1 MVGARTTA
9 AMAVLTILMLM
20 GWMFWLGTSISM
32 SNWLEE
38 LNSRYN
44 GLSSEY
50 SRLKSERESLQ
61 SNYRSLQSEYDKLS
75 FSYGALESEYSI
87 LRIEHEILGSKH
99 SEIQSEYFLMRSSYE
114 SEYSKYSKLQS
125 EYSSIKSSYESLMRE
140 HEELEK
146 QYEILKSVSW
156 ISEDGRIKVTYELI
170 PQHWWREISYY
181 DLKVDVTN
189 VGDKPLKNVLVFVFA
204 YADGRLV
211 EWKYYKFNDLY
222 MGETLTYTFQH
233 LSKELTSY
241 RVLAIG
247 SE

>member
-1 MVGARTTA
+1 MGARTAT
-9 AMAVLTILMLM
+9 AMAVLTILVLM
-20 GWMFWLGTSISM
+20 GWMFWLGTSISI
-32 SNWLEE
+32 SNWMEEYEE
-38 LNSRYN
+38 LNSKYN

-50 SRLKSERESLQ
+50 SRLKSERDSLQ

-114 SEYSKYSKLQS
+114 SEYSKLQS

-146 QYEILKSVSW
+146 QYEILKSVSL
-156 ISEDGRIKVTYELI
+156 ISEDGRIKVTCELI

-189 VGDKPLKNVLVFVFA
+189 VGDKPLNNVLVFVFA

-222 MGETLTYTFQH
+222 MGETLTYTFQY

-241 RVLAIG
+241 KVLAIG